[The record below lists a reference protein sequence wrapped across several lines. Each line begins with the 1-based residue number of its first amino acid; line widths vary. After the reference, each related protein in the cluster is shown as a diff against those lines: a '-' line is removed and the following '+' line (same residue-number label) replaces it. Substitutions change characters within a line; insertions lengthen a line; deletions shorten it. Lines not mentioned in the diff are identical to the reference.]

1 VLLKTKI
8 GNVLPETKISDVL
21 KRQGKCTIF
30 QKSEPVGSINQAG
43 PGINKASVH
52 SSLRKP
58 QFFNSRHQQRI
69 QVNIS
74 GQWSRFLKVEIGI
87 AEKLLPQKHTHM
99 KDS

>member
-69 QVNIS
+69 QVNT
-74 GQWSRFLKVEIGI
+74 GQWSRLRFLKVDIGI
-87 AEKLLPQKHTHM
+87 AEKLLPHKNIHV
-99 KDS
+99 